1 MDFLATEW
9 PDLAEK
15 VVLYVTVWTK
25 LCNHAAE
32 SLNWHKCNEEPSHR
46 HFPLPKNHLH
56 HNHCLRSTGLP
67 PIKSTTTHP
76 TPSWTSD
83 PADVSSLPGSVP
95 IPIPYSWSLILENDL
110 HPADHHDYHYHHY
123 YYHHHPLLFFFFLY
137 MGLRRYSSVV
147 VLKDPLYY
155 MGWSE
160 SLSWNEK
167 KIITEN
173 WCLGDALEPLIT
185 SGTAE
190 VTEKCC
196 EVSSWSSVH
205 ECCRSLSKNKWL
217 SKIYLSLKLT
227 GNCLWDK

>member
-95 IPIPYSWSLILENDL
+95 ILIPYSRSLILENDL

-123 YYHHHPLLFFFFLY
+123 YYHHHPLLFFFSIY
-137 MGLRRYSSVV
+137 GL
-147 VLKDPLYY
+147 
-155 MGWSE
+155 
-160 SLSWNEK
+160 K
-167 KIITEN
+167 KILICCCFKGSTLLYGLI
-173 WCLGDALEPLIT
+173 WEPLMKREKNHHWKLMLGRCFRALDHQWY
-185 SGTAE
+185 SRGHWE
-190 VTEKCC
+190 VL
-196 EVSSWSSVH
+196 WS
-205 ECCRSLSKNKWL
+205 L
-217 SKIYLSLKLT
+217 
-227 GNCLWDK
+227 

>member
-1 MDFLATEW
+1 MKSPHTDT
-9 PDLAEK
+9 
-15 VVLYVTVWTK
+15 
-25 LCNHAAE
+25 
-32 SLNWHKCNEEPSHR
+32 SPSR
-46 HFPLPKNHLH
+46 KTICTIITASAPQVCLPSNP
-56 HNHCLRSTGLP
+56 RP
-67 PIKSTTTHP
+67 THP

-95 IPIPYSWSLILENDL
+95 IPIPYSRSLILENDL

-123 YYHHHPLLFFFFLY
+123 YHHHHPFLFFLY
-137 MGLRRYSSVV
+137 LGLRRYSSAV

-167 KIITEN
+167 KILTEN

-205 ECCRSLSKNKWL
+205 EKCRRSLSKNKWL
-217 SKIYLSLKLT
+217 SKNRYPPKFKT
-227 GNCLWDK
+227 H

>member
-1 MDFLATEW
+1 MKSPHTDTSPSRKTICTIITASAPQVCLPSNPRPPTPHLLGLLTLLMSAPFLAAFQFQFHT
-9 PDLAEK
+9 AE
-15 VVLYVTVWTK
+15 VWYWKMTFI
-25 LCNHAAE
+25 L
-32 SLNWHKCNEEPSHR
+32 L
-46 HFPLPKNHLH
+46 
-56 HNHCLRSTGLP
+56 
-67 PIKSTTTHP
+67 IIMITTTTVIIIIIIH
-76 TPSWTSD
+76 S
-83 PADVSSLPGSVP
+83 
-95 IPIPYSWSLILENDL
+95 
-110 HPADHHDYHYHHY
+110 
-123 YYHHHPLLFFFFLY
+123 FFFFLY
-137 MGLRRYSSVV
+137 MGLRRYSSAV